1 MSGHS
6 KWQTIKRKKGAQD
19 AKRGAQFTKL
29 ANAITVAA
37 REGADPDSNF
47 RLRLAIEKAK
57 KSNMPNAN
65 IERAIARGSGQTGSG
80 NVEEV
85 MYEGYGPGN
94 AAIIVEGVTDS
105 KNRTSSDIRNTF
117 SKKGGTMTETGA
129 VSSQFD
135 HRGIITI
142 EADDPDGAA
151 MAAIEAGAADV
162 ATDEDEGVMTVYTEP
177 TQLKQVQSRLGAYPV
192 TMAELGYVPRHTI
205 MIEDQETAWKVIN
218 LMNALEEL
226 DDVTNTYSNFD
237 IPQGVV

>member
-1 MSGHS
+1 
-6 KWQTIKRKKGAQD
+6 
-19 AKRGAQFTKL
+19 
-29 ANAITVAA
+29 
-37 REGADPDSNF
+37 
-47 RLRLAIEKAK
+47 
-57 KSNMPNAN
+57 
-65 IERAIARGSGQTGSG
+65 
-80 NVEEV
+80 
-85 MYEGYGPGN
+85 
-94 AAIIVEGVTDS
+94 
-105 KNRTSSDIRNTF
+105 
-117 SKKGGTMTETGA
+117 MTETGA

-135 HRGIITI
+135 HRGIISI
-142 EADDPDGAA
+142 EADDPEELA

-192 TMAELGYVPRHTI
+192 TMAELGYVPRRTI